1 MALIRST
8 PQNPVPLQ
16 PLLLSVVALWLAP
29 VLVGFAGLAMYGLI
43 GKTWAEFGL
52 GVWFVANA
60 LAFSPLFSWVGWLIA
75 LPAIWA
81 ALRLG
86 WFGWLGA
93 LAIGAAAGAIAT
105 EVVQTPAALPF
116 GIGALLALRAVLG
129 RLVPL

>member
-1 MALIRST
+1 MALIRSR
-8 PQNPVPLQ
+8 PQIPVPWQ
-16 PLLLSVVALWLAP
+16 PLFLSVVALWLAP
-29 VLVGFAGLAMYGLI
+29 VLVGVAGLAMYGTI

-75 LPAIWA
+75 LPPVWA

-93 LAIGAAAGAIAT
+93 LVIGAAAGAIAT
-105 EVVQTPAALPF
+105 EVVQTPAALAF
-116 GIGALLALRAVLG
+116 GIGALLVLRAVLG
-129 RLVPL
+129 RLMPL